1 MRDYFRSRKSY
12 NITQWLARTYKLKRL
27 LFAPVFF
34 FLIISLPAP
43 SWSEEFLKKNEE
55 QVLVKI
61 ARDSLGLYLN
71 QRLLP
76 ELSAYPA
83 TPNLQ
88 KECGVFVT
96 LKNKKNKELRGC
108 IGYLSGV
115 KPLREAVRDCTVES
129 ATRDQRFPP
138 MQPGE
143 DQTVSIEISVLT
155 PPQKIDSIKQI
166 EIGKHGLIISKGLRR
181 GVLLPQVPVE
191 WGWNREDFLKAIC
204 QKAGLSEDAWKQGAD
219 LYIFTAQVFR
229 EPE

>member
-1 MRDYFRSRKSY
+1 
-12 NITQWLARTYKLKRL
+12 

-108 IGYLSGV
+108 IGYLAGV

-219 LYIFTAQVFR
+219 LYIFTAQVFK

>member
-1 MRDYFRSRKSY
+1 MSR
-12 NITQWLARTYKLKRL
+12 YKLKRL
-27 LFAPVFF
+27 LFVPVFF

-108 IGYLSGV
+108 IGYLAGV

-219 LYIFTAQVFR
+219 LYIFTAQVFK